1 MDKIQTMI
9 YLSPGNLP
17 SQMAHTGQIAKMA
30 QAFAQ
35 RVAGFELV
43 TGGDWRTFRTGADA
57 EFWQWYSLRQ
67 PFRLVRLPIHRQ
79 CQFPFPEGYRNWN
92 YYKLATLY
100 AYYKT
105 PHLIYTRTGTIARY
119 LVSMGVPV
127 MWEWHEFLH
136 EGYHDIVQSP
146 HLLGLVTIAPQL
158 AESYVK
164 AGVDP
169 NKICVAPSAAD
180 LNSFLPDQSKLA
192 AQTKLGLSGEKPL
205 ILYSGHLQ
213 DYKGI
218 PTLLEVA
225 KCLPHYQFILVGGWA
240 ADVKRVQSIAQ
251 SRQLTNV
258 QLIGHV
264 PQSELP
270 NYLYAADVLLLPTSQ
285 SWQLA
290 NTTSPLK
297 LFDYMAVKRPI
308 VASALPT
315 IQTILRDRHNALLSQ
330 ADDPLSF
337 KEAITMLIDHPAL
350 GQTLAEQAYQDV
362 QQYTW
367 DKRAD
372 RILQFA
378 ADRLSQHPNLSV
390 PLAKRLV
397 RSFRTLTTNYP

>member
-1 MDKIQTMI
+1 MDRIQTMI

-57 EFWQWYSLRQ
+57 EFWQWYSLHQ
-67 PFRLVRLPIHRQ
+67 PFRLVRLPIHRR
-79 CQFPFPEGYRNWN
+79 CQLPFPEGYRNWN

-100 AYYKT
+100 AYYKS
-105 PHLIYTRTGTIARY
+105 PRLIYTRTGTIARY
-119 LVSMGVPV
+119 LLSMGVPV

-158 AESYVK
+158 AESYIK
-164 AGVDP
+164 EGVDP
-169 NKICVAPSAAD
+169 NKICVASSATD
-180 LNSFLPDQSKLA
+180 LDSFLPNQSKLA
-192 AQTKLGLSGEKPL
+192 ARTKLGLPGGKPL

-225 KCLPHYQFILVGGWA
+225 ERLPHYQFILVGGWA
-240 ADVKRVQSIAQ
+240 TDVKRVQSIAQ
-251 SRQLTNV
+251 SRRLTNV

-264 PQSELP
+264 PQSDLP
-270 NYLYAADVLLLPTSQ
+270 TYLYAADVLLLPTSQ
-285 SWQLA
+285 TWQLA

-297 LFDYMAVKRPI
+297 LFDYMAVKKPI

-315 IQTILRDRHNALLSQ
+315 IQTILRDRHNALLAQ
-330 ADDPLSF
+330 PDDPLSF
-337 KEAITMLIDHPAL
+337 QEAITTLIDHPSIA
-350 GQTLAEQAYQDV
+350 QTLANQAYQDV

-367 DKRAD
+367 EKRAD

-378 ADRLSQHPNLSV
+378 VDRLAQHSTPSV
-390 PLAKRLV
+390 PLPKRLV
-397 RSFRTLTTNYP
+397 RSFRTLTTQYP